1 MEWPA
6 LAVVRRTVQS
16 AVRRLDLVQSHGE
29 RRVIVRAMIRSAM
42 AVPAAMALAVVAWA
56 APGPEGAAADLLSA
70 QEVVQ
75 APVPAVQAQTVAA
88 VEAPAPPVAVAAV
101 IPGIGR
107 PVDARALDAY
117 RGGTGLVVNDMRLR
131 GVVADNTAIDV
142 TTGSNMI
149 RDGAFAHMNGIPTV
163 VQNTGAN
170 VLIQSATIVNVQFQ
184 AP

>member
-1 MEWPA
+1 M
-6 LAVVRRTVQS
+6 
-16 AVRRLDLVQSHGE
+16 
-29 RRVIVRAMIRSAM
+29 RAMIHSAA
-42 AVPAAMALAVVAWA
+42 AVPVAMALAVAAWA
-56 APGPEGAAADLLSA
+56 APGPEEAVAEPVTA
-70 QEVVQ
+70 QETAPTPTYLAVPASAPAEISGD
-75 APVPAVQAQTVAA
+75 APVAPVTVATA
-88 VEAPAPPVAVAAV
+88 V
-101 IPGIGR
+101 PGMGR
-107 PVDARALDAY
+107 PVDTRVLDGY

>member
-1 MEWPA
+1 M
-6 LAVVRRTVQS
+6 
-16 AVRRLDLVQSHGE
+16 
-29 RRVIVRAMIRSAM
+29 RAMIRSAL
-42 AVPAAMALAVVAWA
+42 VGLAAMALAATAWA
-56 APGPEGAAADLLSA
+56 APGPEESGVENL
-70 QEVVQ
+70 VVQ
-75 APVPAVQAQTVAA
+75 ETVQMPAPAAQAGASVD
-88 VEAPAPPVAVAAV
+88 APAPPVAVAAV

-107 PVDARALDAY
+107 PVDARALDGY

>member
-1 MEWPA
+1 M
-6 LAVVRRTVQS
+6 
-16 AVRRLDLVQSHGE
+16 
-29 RRVIVRAMIRSAM
+29 IVRAMIRSAV
-42 AVPAAMALAVVAWA
+42 AVPAAMALAVAAWA
-56 APGPEGAAADLLSA
+56 APGPDERGA
-70 QEVVQ
+70 E
-75 APVPAVQAQTVAA
+75 PTAVQQTAPMSA
-88 VEAPAPPVAVAAV
+88 YLSAPAPAQAETSADTPADTPAPHVAVATV

-107 PVDARALDAY
+107 PVDASTLDGY